1 MTQRNENPS
10 PFDPL
15 GIMRTMQGASAEA
28 WATVFAQMF
37 NSEEYVRATSAML
50 DMYVATS
57 EPFRKHI
64 EKLLVD
70 FVQSSG
76 FNKAL
81 GKSFDVYLEST
92 APLRTAMIETMR
104 TDSFIKVFTE
114 LLDQSLA
121 LSKPLREAMQQASM
135 DALTQMMGSMTS
147 TSPDTNKIMAMFDPF
162 GFWRSMQ
169 QVGTEAFS
177 KAGSGLPANF
187 AVPEA
192 YQQMMETT
200 MGRVLQQLN
209 MPTRTD
215 INGIADR
222 LEKIEKRLDAIEG
235 KK

>member
-1 MTQRNENPS
+1 MTQRNENTS

-37 NSEEYVRATSAML
+37 NSEEYVRATSKML
-50 DMYVATS
+50 DVYVATS

-64 EKLLVD
+64 EKLLVE

-92 APLRTAMIETMR
+92 APLRNAMLEAMNSEAFMKIFTEMIE
-104 TDSFIKVFTE
+104 
-114 LLDQSLA
+114 QSLA
-121 LSKPLREAMQQASM
+121 ASKTLREAIQQATVQ
-135 DALTQMMGSMTS
+135 AFTQMMGSS
-147 TSPDTNKIMAMFDPF
+147 SPEANKLASLFDPF

-169 QVGTEAFS
+169 QAGTEALG
-177 KAGSGLPANF
+177 KTGATLPTF
-187 AVPEA
+187 PIPEA

-200 MGRVLQQLN
+200 MARVLQQLN

-215 INGIADR
+215 VSSIADR
-222 LEKIEKRLDAIEG
+222 LEKIEKRLDTIEG
-235 KK
+235 KR

>member
-1 MTQRNENPS
+1 MTQRNEFPS
-10 PFDPL
+10 AFDPL

-37 NSEEYVRATSAML
+37 NSEEYVRATSKML

-64 EKLLVD
+64 EKLLVE
-70 FVQSSG
+70 FVQSNG

-92 APLRTAMIETMR
+92 APLRNAMIEAMN
-104 TDSFIKVFTE
+104 SEAFMKVYMQMME
-114 LLDQSLA
+114 QSLSASKA
-121 LSKPLREAMQQASM
+121 LRDTIQEATVQAF
-135 DALTQMMGSMTS
+135 TQMMSS
-147 TSPDTNKIMAMFDPF
+147 TSPDAKKVASLFDPF

-169 QVGTEAFS
+169 QVGTEALGKTGASIPSF
-177 KAGSGLPANF
+177 P
-187 AVPEA
+187 VPEA

-200 MGRVLQQLN
+200 MARVLQQLN

-215 INGIADR
+215 VSSIADR
-222 LEKIEKRLDAIEG
+222 LEKIEKRLDTIEG

>member
-1 MTQRNENPS
+1 MTQRNESPS

-64 EKLLVD
+64 EKLLVE

-92 APLRTAMIETMR
+92 APLRSAMIETMR
-104 TDSFIKVFTE
+104 TDAFVKVFTD

-121 LSKPLREAMQQASM
+121 LSKPLREAMQQATM
-135 DALTQMMGSMTS
+135 DAFAQMMGSKN
-147 TSPDTNKIMAMFDPF
+147 PDSAKIMAMFDPF

-169 QVGTEAFS
+169 QVSTEALGKTGVS
-177 KAGSGLPANF
+177 LPANF
-187 AVPEA
+187 PIPEA

-215 INGIADR
+215 VAGIADR
-222 LEKIEKRLDAIEG
+222 LEKIEQRLDKIEG